1 MLPDRINLRES
12 QPSTKGAE
20 HDALINQLAREGT
33 LSQSSLLLTQAPEGT
48 LSKYG
53 IATIKGVQ
61 HLPEGVWHALEHNL
75 QHPTEALKTVGMGAG
90 MAVVLKTVLPEGGLA
105 GKVAGAA
112 IGVYFTYKSAEPVL
126 SAYSQAGKAQSMKEL
141 DSAGRQIADAG
152 GTFIID
158 SAIAGAG
165 YHLGAKFS
173 DRVLSS
179 RAMDGFADL
188 KASAYERLGQG
199 ANKLTDSLGITAGRP
214 SLETRLNT
222 NLVIGKNLPEGTL
235 KQAVSPESSLEV
247 SIMLKPK
254 ASELRIERTLA
265 RISSGRQS
273 PLTDAE
279 MAANFSPSQSA
290 LTSLNKFAS
299 ENGLQVK
306 DTNLSS
312 GKVTLAGTT
321 VQFESAFHTKI
332 NQYTTPEGMKFRAP
346 ESTLVLP
353 PELNRDVAAVLGLDN
368 RFQAHANISR
378 KPLFQANPPKIE
390 ADPKYKMSAMR
401 PERKGYLPNQVADA
415 YNFPKDSM
423 GEGQSVAIIQLGG
436 GMDRADNSIYY
447 QKHGLKE
454 PKINIIEVG
463 EAKSS
468 PGHAFDS
475 EVMLDSQVIGAVAPE
490 ATQNIV
496 FGTNSEQGFVD
507 AISRATFP
515 EKGEK
520 PNSVISISWGQ
531 YEDGWTKEGLSSMHE
546 AFKKAALKGISIF
559 ASAGDDGAR
568 DRVSNG
574 KFNAHYPASDP
585 YVTAVGGTRLITD
598 ENGKRLDEIVWN
610 NQTRNEIGGGG
621 VSEIFPPQDFQKDV
635 KVPPNANTGRSGRG
649 FPDIA
654 GNSDP
659 RTGYIIRTHGVEEL
673 TGGTSAAAPLYAALM
688 LRINGAMDK
697 PFTGSLNHWLYQ
709 NKDAGF
715 FNDITVGDIGPYK
728 AGPGWDATT
737 GLGSINGSKMLEVMK
752 ANPTVRGVPSVSGP
766 AFYHGE
772 PFSASSK

>member
-1 MLPDRINLRES
+1 MFPERIENRES
-12 QPSTKGAE
+12 SPSAKEAE
-20 HDALINQLAREGT
+20 PAALITRIANEDSLSRST
-33 LSQSSLLLTQAPEGT
+33 LLVTQAPEAA
-48 LSKYG
+48 LSRYG
-53 IATIKGVQ
+53 IATLKGMQ
-61 HLPEGVWHALEHNL
+61 HLPEGVWHAVQHNVEN
-75 QHPTEALKTVGMGAG
+75 PTEALKTAGMGAG
-90 MAVVLKTVLPEGGLA
+90 MAVVLKTVLPEGGAA
-105 GKVAGAA
+105 GKIASAA
-112 IGVYFTYKSAEPVL
+112 IGMYFTYKAAEPVFA
-126 SAYSQAGKAQSMKEL
+126 AYSQAGRAGTMKEL
-141 DSAGRQIADAG
+141 DNAGRQLGDAG

-165 YHLGAKFS
+165 YHLGARLS
-173 DRVLSS
+173 DRVLSA
-179 RAMDGFADL
+179 RAMDGFADF
-188 KASAYERLGQG
+188 KASTYEKLGQS
-199 ANKLTDSLGITAGRP
+199 ANRLTDSLGITASR
-214 SLETRLNT
+214 SSEMRLNS
-222 NLVIGKNLPEGTL
+222 NLVAGKNLPAGTL
-235 KQAVSPESSLEV
+235 KEALNPAAPMEV
-247 SIMLKPK
+247 SIMLKPE

-265 RISSGRQS
+265 RISSGRQA

-279 MAANFSPSQSA
+279 MAKSFAPSQKT
-290 LTSLNKFAS
+290 LNSLNSFAA
-299 ENGLQVK
+299 ENGLEIK
-306 DTNLSS
+306 DSSLSS
-312 GKVTLAGTT
+312 GKVTLSGTAQ
-321 VQFESAFHTKI
+321 QFESAFHTKLSM
-332 NQYTTPEGMKFRAP
+332 YTTPEGLRFRAP
-346 ESTLVLP
+346 ETTVLLP
-353 PELNRDVAAVLGLDN
+353 PELNKNVVAVLGLDN
-368 RFQAHANISR
+368 RFQAHSNISR
-378 KPLFQANPPKIE
+378 KPVFEANPPKIE
-390 ADPKYKMSAMR
+390 RDPKYKVSALR

-436 GMDRADNSIYY
+436 GMDRADNAIYY

-463 EAKSS
+463 EAKNT

-475 EVMLDSQVIGAVAPE
+475 EVMLDSQVIGAIAPE

-520 PNSVISISWGQ
+520 ANSVISISWGQ
-531 YEDGWTKEGLSSMHE
+531 YEDGWTKEGIASMHE

-585 YVTAVGGTRLITD
+585 YVTAVGGTRLSLD
-598 ENGKRLDEIVWN
+598 ENGKRLNEVVWN

-621 VSEIFPPQDFQKDV
+621 VSEIFPSQDFQKNV
-635 KVPPNANTGRSGRG
+635 QVPTNANTGRSGRG

-688 LRINGAMDK
+688 LRINGAMEK
-697 PFTGSLNHWLYQ
+697 PFTGSLNYWLYE
-709 NKDAGF
+709 NKDRGF
-715 FNDITVGDIGPYK
+715 FNDITIGDIGPYK

-737 GLGSINGSKMLEVMK
+737 GLGSIDGSKMLEVMK
-752 ANPTVRGVPSVSGP
+752 ASPTVKSTPIISGP
-766 AFYHGE
+766 AYFHGE
-772 PFSASSK
+772 PFDYSSK